1 MKLPSALHQKRA
13 DVDMNSVMTPMI
25 DIVFLLLI
33 YFVWTVT
40 FISVEKV
47 LASEISA
54 QTGSDP
60 VEQVDPLPEDDF
72 DNIVI
77 RIFWDGVD
85 PTWTVNEVPADSAEE
100 VEQRLS
106 AVFGIQPSA
115 TVIVHPDPVVPLGHV
130 IEIYDASKSTGFE
143 KVSFAVNP

>member
-1 MKLPSALHQKRA
+1 MKLPSALHSNRA
-13 DVDMNSVMTPMI
+13 DVDMNSTMTPMI

-47 LASEISA
+47 LSSEISA

-77 RIFWDGVD
+77 RILWDGVE
-85 PTWTVNEVPADSAEE
+85 PAWTVNEVPAGTVVE
-100 VEQRLS
+100 VEERLT
-106 AVFGIQPSA
+106 AVFAIQPAA
-115 TVIVHPDPVVPLGHV
+115 TVIVHPDPVVPLGNV
-130 IEIYDASKSTGFE
+130 IEVYDASKKTGFE